1 MEYILIIEM
10 MEIENHIFI
19 KIKTRTKNKH
29 KSYQENFIYLRRR
42 RITPVRSDAKQTAT
56 AERGSDGSS

>member
-1 MEYILIIEM
+1 M